1 MGILKPNTRRR
12 NTRILGNTHPF
23 YKFLVLCFLIAF
35 SLFIISF
42 LAGCNSCTLSQN
54 ARHYQTRAVQVMH
67 VTRDQSF
74 GDENNTYYKLFHF
87 WRQENAEE
95 RQQAY
100 YQDCLSNLE
109 AHRPKQLLSPG
120 RSNSPVGI
128 SQPPSEIPAA
138 ALPIGTLWIVY
149 MNQNHLQS

>member
-1 MGILKPNTRRR
+1 MFR
-12 NTRILGNTHPF
+12 NTKIIGNTQTTWLI
-23 YKFLVLCFLIAF
+23 LVLA
-35 SLFIISF
+35 SL
-42 LAGCNSCTLSQN
+42 LTGCNSATLESN
-54 ARHYQTRAVQVMH
+54 AKHYQTRAIQVMH
-67 VTRDQSF
+67 VTRDISF

-100 YQDCLSNLE
+100 YQNCLSNLE

-128 SQPPSEIPAA
+128 SQPLSENPAA
-138 ALPIGTLWIVY
+138 ALPLGTL
-149 MNQNHLQS
+149 